1 MYSKKS
7 ELVALTGAM
16 MGTRRQDRAKYSL
29 SGCRMIVRFEKDLK
43 VDPVPDSDRH
53 SPVPLCPALEIKDL
67 PHTVPFTSL
76 AAAVC
81 LKDGA
86 VAVRV
91 RVTNVAELASKTD
104 PDRSLCRV
112 SVWDVDEKQQLCEA
126 DIVGFGQNFHS
137 KHEDFGSGFDIRAL
151 ASASS
156 VGQRKTWFPIK
167 VAQQYTGKKNY
178 RNLTRISGQG
188 HSEAVVHANRIY
200 SSVARPARLCQQSS
214 IFGGSEY
221 NGALAAGQRCAQIFC
236 GWCLANSLCDP
247 CGSTDERRW
256 NVGLCWLR
264 NVPQTQLCHA
274 LWSCPGV
281 LQSGHSCRGSHRH
294 TGDANLDR
302 DNGHNSSRLRS
313 HWPGSDGFGLGQS
326 LAKDSL

>member
-1 MYSKKS
+1 MADEKKAMVISPAEITQAGRLDASRRVIGRVVHTEETNDVLKVFLSCGPSRRQLLELETWKELKAAAQHVFKKS

-126 DIVGFGQNFHS
+126 DIVGFGQNFIQNMKTLVVDSTYELWPLQVLSVKEKHGFQLKWLNNTLVKKITGTLQEFQVKGIPKQLSMRTEYTPASQSRPDYAS
-137 KHEDFGSGFDIRAL
+137 KAAYLVAVSTMAHLLPDKGVHKF
-151 ASASS
+151 SADD
-156 VGQRKTWFPIK
+156 V
-167 VAQQYTGKKNY
+167 
-178 RNLTRISGQG
+178 
-188 HSEAVVHANRIY
+188 
-200 SSVARPARLCQQSS
+200 
-214 IFGGSEY
+214 
-221 NGALAAGQRCAQIFC
+221 
-236 GWCLANSLCDP
+236 
-247 CGSTDERRW
+247 
-256 NVGLCWLR
+256 
-264 NVPQTQLCHA
+264 
-274 LWSCPGV
+274 
-281 LQSGHSCRGSHRH
+281 
-294 TGDANLDR
+294 
-302 DNGHNSSRLRS
+302 
-313 HWPGSDGFGLGQS
+313 
-326 LAKDSL
+326 